1 MTNDLIKQKVRERI
15 ERDLRNEVGWLE
27 NGKPRG
33 LDDAQIS
40 TILSIIEVNLVY
52 ENTK

>member
-1 MTNDLIKQKVRERI
+1 MLKQQEKRIK
-15 ERDLRNEVGWLE
+15 RDLKNEVGWLE

-40 TILSIIEVNLVY
+40 IIMAIIRVNLEEPNY
-52 ENTK
+52 SKA